1 MSSPTTSLDQNPDAA
16 RLIDREVSWLRFNER
31 VLEEAADPTVPL
43 LERIRFLTI
52 FHTNLDEF
60 FMIRLSGIQ
69 QQVEAGVEVPSVDGV
84 LPRAQLE
91 RILASV
97 RETLDEAGA
106 VETALLDELAKQDVE
121 VVHFADLHQD
131 EQSHWSGWFAANV
144 LPILTPLAV
153 SPTFP
158 FPFISNLSLN
168 LALFV
173 TDPQG
178 ERRLARVKIPN
189 KLPRLLRCRARE
201 GHPTQLFPIEELV
214 AANLEAL
221 FPGLIVDTPAVFR
234 ITRDADVEIRE
245 DEAEDLLK
253 YLEEELR
260 KRRFGKA
267 VRLEIAAHADD
278 DLVRQLQQGLEIQET
293 HTFKTDRLVG
303 GSGYATLTRLE
314 RAELMWPP
322 FVPRLPRNLDGES
335 IFSRIGTGD
344 LLVHHPFDSFVTI
357 AEFIRQA
364 ARDPAVVA
372 IKQTLYRT
380 SGNSPVIAALLEA
393 VEQGKQVAAVV
404 ELKAR
409 FDEENNITWARRL
422 EQAGVHVIYG
432 VPGLKV
438 HAKLA
443 LVVREEAGRLM
454 RYAHIGTGN
463 YNPITARVYTD
474 LGLLTC
480 DGAITAD
487 IATLFNR
494 ITGFGLPTGY
504 REVLVAHRFMRS
516 ALVEHIQFETREARA
531 GRPSA
536 IVLKCNAI
544 TEASVCEAL
553 YEASA
558 AGVEIRL
565 IVRGVC
571 AVIGGRPGL
580 SDHITVQSVV
590 GRFLEHSRVYWFHR
604 AGTPA
609 CFIGSADLME
619 RNLNRRVEILV
630 PIKDAVIRQWLRET
644 YLQRYLDDTERTR
657 VMRPDGS
664 YKRIRNTA
672 QPSDVHQ
679 VFLEDARTGHATEL

>member
-106 VETALLDELAKQDVE
+106 VETSLLDELAKQDVE
-121 VVHFADLHQD
+121 VVHFADLHED
-131 EQSHWSGWFAANV
+131 AQSHWSGWFAANV

-201 GHPTQLFPIEELV
+201 GHRTQLFPIEELV

-278 DLVRQLQQGLEIQET
+278 DLVRQLQQGLEIQQT

-516 ALVEHIQFETREARA
+516 ALVEHIQFETQEARA

-664 YKRIRNTA
+664 YKRIRSA
-672 QPSDVHQ
+672 EQPSDVHQ

>member
-1 MSSPTTSLDQNPDAA
+1 M
-16 RLIDREVSWLRFNER
+16 
-31 VLEEAADPTVPL
+31 
-43 LERIRFLTI
+43 
-52 FHTNLDEF
+52 
-60 FMIRLSGIQ
+60 
-69 QQVEAGVEVPSVDGV
+69 
-84 LPRAQLE
+84 
-91 RILASV
+91 
-97 RETLDEAGA
+97 
-106 VETALLDELAKQDVE
+106 
-121 VVHFADLHQD
+121 
-131 EQSHWSGWFAANV
+131 
-144 LPILTPLAV
+144 
-153 SPTFP
+153 
-158 FPFISNLSLN
+158 
-168 LALFV
+168 
-173 TDPQG
+173 
-178 ERRLARVKIPN
+178 
-189 KLPRLLRCRARE
+189 
-201 GHPTQLFPIEELV
+201 
-214 AANLEAL
+214 
-221 FPGLIVDTPAVFR
+221 
-234 ITRDADVEIRE
+234 
-245 DEAEDLLK
+245 
-253 YLEEELR
+253 
-260 KRRFGKA
+260 
-267 VRLEIAAHADD
+267 
-278 DLVRQLQQGLEIQET
+278 RQLQQGLEIQQT

-516 ALVEHIQFETREARA
+516 ALVEHIQFETQEAR
-531 GRPSA
+531 GTTICHRPQVQRHHRS
-536 IVLKCNAI
+536 LG
-544 TEASVCEAL
+544 L
-553 YEASA
+553 
-558 AGVEIRL
+558 
-565 IVRGVC
+565 RGFSTKPVPP
-571 AVIGGRPGL
+571 VW
-580 SDHITVQSVV
+580 
-590 GRFLEHSRVYWFHR
+590 RF
-604 AGTPA
+604 G
-609 CFIGSADLME
+609 
-619 RNLNRRVEILV
+619 
-630 PIKDAVIRQWLRET
+630 
-644 YLQRYLDDTERTR
+644 
-657 VMRPDGS
+657 
-664 YKRIRNTA
+664 
-672 QPSDVHQ
+672 
-679 VFLEDARTGHATEL
+679 